1 MNAKKLS
8 PETLNPCRNTQNT
21 NTLLNNLLYTSNN
34 LNEKKTKNPENVG
47 EYTTIK
53 ENLSLNQYFKNS
65 RLIGSYK
72 YKLEDIDKSKDFFVA
87 YQKLDDTYC
96 YQSYNTFED
105 FMEIQNKEI
114 TPELRRWNEIIV
126 ENRPVPEYYDL
137 DAKPTDNNTDFFDYY
152 KIVGEDKIIDEFI
165 AFRNKFVEKYYIKY
179 DIKSNFVISTSS
191 NENKFSVHIV
201 VRNGLFF
208 QNAHQALKIFTN
220 EFLKFL
226 KQPINN
232 TVITFDTQVY
242 SKSRNMRLIGNT
254 KLGKNN
260 FLKKHHNSSSFDD
273 KLFLFSHI
281 QPEDT
286 LFFIP
291 KKIKTPPEKIN
302 NNNKIINVNKDLM
315 ELKNLL
321 HIIDNK
327 NTNNWLVTGQII
339 SDITNNSDEGL
350 EIFKKWSEN
359 DYDNYDEKHIEYTWN
374 RYPIDN
380 NTVDNLRFIACND
393 NPEQYYEL
401 YPQNIEVKNEYANI
415 VFEEENIDKDI
426 ELAESIVNDFTHNNL
441 AKIYALHSKGEIFF
455 TTAYGWIIFNN
466 ETKIWNWDNDK
477 TALIHPISSFFSNIM
492 KKYCKLYFDKNSDM
506 KMSKDEEKE
515 FVNKIKMHQKIKTDV
530 GNSGFTKGI
539 IEQIQSLLTK
549 DNKFVDNFD
558 AKPNLMAF
566 SDGKCI
572 DLLNKGEVRDIV
584 KEDYIITT
592 TGYAYPKRDETYI
605 KKWNDIINSLSNDK
619 EQLKSVKTL
628 LSLGFWGSNKNEI
641 FTQLTGSGGNG
652 KGLLDT
658 GIQVVYGNYYQSI
671 NSNQLTSYEKDNQR
685 ANSELASCRFARIVM
700 ATEPEDSFN
709 GKKTTLK
716 VPTLKKWTGGDII
729 QTRFLHKDVF
739 RYTAKFTL
747 MMQLNDL
754 LDLSTNDD
762 AIKRRM
768 RIIELPFKFVENTG
782 QSLAENEKYRD
793 DTLKTTIIQDNYR
806 NALFYILLDT
816 WLENNG
822 KFYQSNRVREI
833 TSEFFQNQNP
843 VKLWFDELYDFDR
856 DSKTNATDLFN
867 HFKNENYDT
876 TLTMTAFGRLLKEFC
891 KYEKNG
897 KIYYFCKRKTC

>member
-281 QPEDT
+281 QSEDT

-350 EIFKKWSEN
+350 EIFNKTME
-359 DYDNYDEKHIEYTWN
+359 D
-374 RYPIDN
+374 
-380 NTVDNLRFIACND
+380 LR
-393 NPEQYYEL
+393 
-401 YPQNIEVKNEYANI
+401 
-415 VFEEENIDKDI
+415 
-426 ELAESIVNDFTHNNL
+426 
-441 AKIYALHSKGEIFF
+441 
-455 TTAYGWIIFNN
+455 
-466 ETKIWNWDNDK
+466 
-477 TALIHPISSFFSNIM
+477 
-492 KKYCKLYFDKNSDM
+492 
-506 KMSKDEEKE
+506 
-515 FVNKIKMHQKIKTDV
+515 
-530 GNSGFTKGI
+530 
-539 IEQIQSLLTK
+539 
-549 DNKFVDNFD
+549 
-558 AKPNLMAF
+558 
-566 SDGKCI
+566 
-572 DLLNKGEVRDIV
+572 
-584 KEDYIITT
+584 
-592 TGYAYPKRDETYI
+592 
-605 KKWNDIINSLSNDK
+605 
-619 EQLKSVKTL
+619 
-628 LSLGFWGSNKNEI
+628 
-641 FTQLTGSGGNG
+641 
-652 KGLLDT
+652 
-658 GIQVVYGNYYQSI
+658 
-671 NSNQLTSYEKDNQR
+671 
-685 ANSELASCRFARIVM
+685 
-700 ATEPEDSFN
+700 
-709 GKKTTLK
+709 
-716 VPTLKKWTGGDII
+716 
-729 QTRFLHKDVF
+729 
-739 RYTAKFTL
+739 
-747 MMQLNDL
+747 
-754 LDLSTNDD
+754 
-762 AIKRRM
+762 
-768 RIIELPFKFVENTG
+768 
-782 QSLAENEKYRD
+782 
-793 DTLKTTIIQDNYR
+793 
-806 NALFYILLDT
+806 
-816 WLENNG
+816 
-822 KFYQSNRVREI
+822 
-833 TSEFFQNQNP
+833 
-843 VKLWFDELYDFDR
+843 
-856 DSKTNATDLFN
+856 
-867 HFKNENYDT
+867 
-876 TLTMTAFGRLLKEFC
+876 
-891 KYEKNG
+891 
-897 KIYYFCKRKTC
+897 KRKIIL